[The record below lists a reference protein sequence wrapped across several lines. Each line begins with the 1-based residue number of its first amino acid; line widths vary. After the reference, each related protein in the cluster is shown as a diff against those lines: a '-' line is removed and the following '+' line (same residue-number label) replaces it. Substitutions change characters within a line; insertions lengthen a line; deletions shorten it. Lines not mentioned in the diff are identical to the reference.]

1 MDLRRASVLCGSPSR
16 ALLLA
21 DEDLGEERGPSL
33 MREMRALPAPPDLAP
48 CMRVTGPCSNLR
60 PRLHLESGRRGL
72 SAPSEETEQ
81 GDMTTHP
88 GPNPERH

>member
-1 MDLRRASVLCGSPSR
+1 MFQSEAPSPFR
-16 ALLLA
+16 I
-21 DEDLGEERGPSL
+21 GEG
-33 MREMRALPAPPDLAP
+33 
-48 CMRVTGPCSNLR
+48 
-60 PRLHLESGRRGL
+60 GL